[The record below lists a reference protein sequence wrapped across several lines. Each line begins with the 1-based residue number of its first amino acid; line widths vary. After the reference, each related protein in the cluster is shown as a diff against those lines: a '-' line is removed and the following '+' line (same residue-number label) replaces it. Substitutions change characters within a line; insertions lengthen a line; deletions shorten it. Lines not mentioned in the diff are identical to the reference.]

1 MTHPFFVV
9 GIDGSPASR
18 TALRFAIGESAAHGG
33 EVHAIT
39 CWSSDVKTHNDPNL
53 PPCDSYEN
61 ASRVLRTIIFEVS
74 EDAREVSKVV
84 REIDEGEAGPLL
96 VAAAAKA
103 TSLVV
108 GATHEGPIARLTGH
122 TVTDYCTRH
131 ATVPVVVVPWVAAE
145 LEALDRHGDL
155 RRS

>member
-1 MTHPFFVV
+1 MTSPFFVV

-18 TALRFAIGESAAHGG
+18 SALRFAFDESAAHGG
-33 EVHAIT
+33 EIHAIT
-39 CWSSDVKTHNDPNL
+39 CWSGGVKEHNDPDL

-61 ASRVLRTIIFEVS
+61 ASRVQRTIIFEVS
-74 EDAREVSKVV
+74 EDAREVTKVV
-84 REIDEGEAGPLL
+84 REIDEGEPGPLL

-122 TVTDYCTRH
+122 TVSDYCTRH
-131 ATVPVVVVPWVAAE
+131 AKVPVVVVPWVMT
-145 LEALDRHGDL
+145 ALDALDSQGAF
-155 RRS
+155 RRR

>member
-1 MTHPFFVV
+1 MTHPLFVV

-18 TALRFAIGESAAHGG
+18 TALRFAFDEAAAHGG
-33 EVHAIT
+33 EIHAIT
-39 CWSSDVKTHNDPNL
+39 CWSGDVKSRNDPDL

-61 ASRVLRTIIFEVS
+61 ASRVQRTIIFEVAD
-74 EDAREVSKVV
+74 DAREVAKVV
-84 REIDEGEAGPLL
+84 REINEGEPGPLL

-122 TVTDYCTRH
+122 TVSDYCTRH
-131 ATVPVVVVPWVAAE
+131 AKVPVVVVPWVMTE
-145 LEALDRHGDL
+145 LEALDRDGAL